1 MCPSECPSVAPS
13 KVSRSPE
20 QDYVVLLKT
29 YMQINEYLVIKIFFI
44 KTPNMPAEPMTVLCE
59 ELVRLSLIIINPNG
73 YGKVV
78 YFRS

>member
-1 MCPSECPSVAPS
+1 
-13 KVSRSPE
+13 
-20 QDYVVLLKT
+20 
-29 YMQINEYLVIKIFFI
+29 MQINEYLVIKIFFI

-78 YFRS
+78 YLRS